1 MSEMY
6 EWNVC
11 EVKYDTEQEV
21 VRRFAL
27 VSFYDVFK

>member
-11 EVKYDTEQEV
+11 EVKYDAEQEV
-21 VRRFAL
+21 VRRLAL
-27 VSFYDVFK
+27 VSFYVVFK